1 MKPMGSSQ
9 DAIYEVMKN
18 GNFYTIWDIR
28 KLIALRYGIHVMET
42 TISAKMR
49 SFRWLENRVKYK
61 LSTDLR
67 EEVLIKEK
75 RVNGGG
81 YLYKLIIPEIKDNV
95 VDFNYEYTINELKKL
110 GYPV

>member
-9 DAIYEVMKN
+9 DGIYEVMKN

-28 KLIALRYGIHVMET
+28 KLIA
-42 TISAKMR
+42 
-49 SFRWLENRVKYK
+49 
-61 LSTDLR
+61 DLR